1 VLDEQPISPAISGKT
16 SVNFMEIPDGC
27 AAKLNRNYTGARRA
41 AVGYTNGRSCIFWI
55 HHRRCKPTSHPLR
68 ISNSVGIP
76 DVVLALSLSALE
88 TWPMPRARP
97 KANRFSRRVFI
108 HRLAFFGGGVV
119 LIGPAC
125 KRDPPVGDSKAGSD
139 AGANPS
145 ANQTFTPEEMAVVS
159 AACDRIIP
167 RDQDPGAV
175 DANVPRY
182 IDRMLQTPEMRK
194 IKAEFVPGV
203 VGLNRQ
209 SSRLFGKGFAEAT
222 DAERDQVL
230 TLFKESPPAS
240 DEARFF
246 DLLMVFTL
254 EGLLGDPSYGGNQD
268 RVGWALVGFGTSE
281 PPPKY
286 DGTKHLHSHG
296 AR

>member
-1 VLDEQPISPAISGKT
+1 MRTSQALRLKT
-16 SVNFMEIPDGC
+16 TAE
-27 AAKLNRNYTGARRA
+27 
-41 AVGYTNGRSCIFWI
+41 
-55 HHRRCKPTSHPLR
+55 PTR
-68 ISNSVGIP
+68 
-76 DVVLALSLSALE
+76 DLALYARALE

-125 KRDPPVGDSKAGSD
+125 KRDSSPADSSAHPD
-139 AGANPS
+139 AAGATSPHRS
-145 ANQTFTPEEMAVVS
+145 FSSEELAIVS

-167 RDQDPGAV
+167 RDEDPGAV
-175 DANVPRY
+175 DANVPQY

-194 IKAEFVPGV
+194 ISSEFVPGIAA
-203 VGLNRQ
+203 LNRR
-209 SSRLFGKGFAEAT
+209 STRMFGNGFAHIT
-222 DAERDQVL
+222 DAQQDDLL
-230 TLFKESPPAS
+230 TIFKDSPPGS
-240 DEARFF
+240 GEARFF
-246 DLLMVFTL
+246 ELLIVFTM
-254 EGLLGDPSYGGNQD
+254 EGLLGDPSYGGNKD

-281 PPPKY
+281 PPSNY